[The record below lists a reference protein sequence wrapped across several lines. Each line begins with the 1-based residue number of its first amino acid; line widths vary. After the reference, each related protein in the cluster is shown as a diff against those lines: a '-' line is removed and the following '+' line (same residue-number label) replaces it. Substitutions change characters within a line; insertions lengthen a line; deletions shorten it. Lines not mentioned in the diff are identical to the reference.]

1 MSDEDVKQAYWR
13 HMGRLTFGMALLIAA
28 FTVIFPLFFMPALNA
43 YRFLRFPLGY
53 FIVAQA
59 GVVVLAVLVYG
70 FFNKQERN
78 DRTYNMTI
86 QF

>member
-13 HMGRLTFGMALLIAA
+13 HMRRLTFGMALLIAGV
-28 FTVIFPLFFMPALNA
+28 TMIFPLFMPALNA

-53 FIVAQA
+53 FLVAHV
-59 GVVVLAVLVYG
+59 GIVVLAVLVYG
-70 FFNKQERN
+70 FFNRQERN

>member
-1 MSDEDVKQAYWR
+1 MSDEDAKQAYWR
-13 HMGRLTFGMALLIAA
+13 QIRRLTVGMTLVIAGITMLLP
-28 FTVIFPLFFMPALNA
+28 VFMPALNA

-53 FIVAQA
+53 FLVSNAS
-59 GVVVLAVLVYG
+59 VLGLALLIYG
-70 FFNKQERN
+70 FFGAQLQS

>member
-13 HMGRLTFGMALLIAA
+13 HMRRLTCGMALLIAA
-28 FTVIFPLFFMPALNA
+28 FTIVLPLWMPVLNS

-53 FIVAQA
+53 FLAAHV
-59 GVVVLAVLVYG
+59 GVVVLAMLVYG
-70 FFNKQERN
+70 FFGRQERN

>member
-13 HMGRLTFGMALLIAA
+13 RTRRLTLGVTIILAALTMVL
-28 FTVIFPLFFMPALNA
+28 PLFTPELNA

-53 FIVAQA
+53 FLLTDGA
-59 GVVVLAVLVYG
+59 VLALALLVYG
-70 FFNKQERN
+70 FFNGQRET
-78 DRTYNMTI
+78 DRAYNVTI